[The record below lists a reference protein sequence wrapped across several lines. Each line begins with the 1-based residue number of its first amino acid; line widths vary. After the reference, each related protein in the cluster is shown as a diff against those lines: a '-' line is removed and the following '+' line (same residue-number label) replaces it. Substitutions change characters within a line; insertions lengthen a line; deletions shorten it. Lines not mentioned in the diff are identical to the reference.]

1 MTKNVST
8 IKQLFSTI
16 AAASIVTLMSGCGG
30 GDSPSTTTTSTTLS
44 GTFVDAP
51 VAGLDYNCTSGLH
64 GKTDTAGTFSYKAG
78 DTCEFKI
85 GSLSLGSVL
94 ITGVTTPYM
103 LADGNTTIAGNIA
116 ALLQTLDG
124 DADASKISISSDHNL
139 TVGSFDFRSTTFDTT
154 LGSYATAHSLTHVH
168 PAEALEAMN
177 GYLFASF
184 SDKAYTMTTSQGS
197 MQMEFY
203 KNGQFVQTYS
213 DGEINSGSWTS
224 QNGTTATITFQD
236 YYKMTVTIL
245 SSTSASIKY
254 ETENEPAITA
264 SYTVQNTASS
274 IWNDPRN
281 TASEVFKDLNITNL
295 NNNDGAL
302 TRWDY
307 GTLIPVKLNGSAVAE
322 EAINRIEAVLGRVIF
337 DRTSIANTPEG
348 DITRGITV
356 SEMTTSLINPGAPWA
371 GPDWRPCGEQT
382 GSMNGKQ
389 HLDIGSA
396 QCLPSTDI
404 AIHEFAHALG
414 MGGIHYEGYGVGPAI
429 GGGFWSVLKTMYSNA
444 IGSTKANIS
453 VYWGISENNTT
464 GATTAASGL

>member
-1 MTKNVST
+1 MKKNVST
-8 IKQLFSTI
+8 INLLSTI
-16 AAASIVTLMSGCGG
+16 AAASIITLMTGCGG
-30 GDSPSTTTTSTTLS
+30 GDSASTTTSTTLS

-64 GKTDTAGTFSYKAG
+64 GKTDTAGAFSYKAG

-85 GSLSLGSVL
+85 GSLSLGSVAV
-94 ITGVTTPYM
+94 TGVTTPYM

-124 DADASKISISSDHNL
+124 DTNASKISISSDHNL
-139 TVGSFDFRSTTFDTT
+139 TVGSFDFRSATFDTT
-154 LGSYATAHSLTHVH
+154 LGSYASTHSLTHVH
-168 PAEALEAMN
+168 PAQAIEAMN
-177 GYLFASF
+177 GYLFTSF
-184 SDKAYTMTTSQGS
+184 ADKAYTMTTSQGS
-197 MQMEFY
+197 LQMEFY

-224 QNGTTATITFQD
+224 QNGTTATVIFQD
-236 YYKMTVTIL
+236 YKKMTVTLL
-245 SSTSASIKY
+245 SSASASFKY
-254 ETENEPAITA
+254 ETETTATTA
-264 SYTVQNTASS
+264 SYTAPSTTASV
-274 IWNDPRN
+274 WNDPRN

-295 NNNDGAL
+295 TGGAL

-307 GTLIPVKLNGSAVAE
+307 ATLIPVKLNGSAVAE
-322 EAINRIEAVLGRVIF
+322 EAINRIEAVLGRTIF
-337 DRTSIANTPEG
+337 DRTSIANTPEA

-356 SEMTTSLINPGAPWA
+356 SEMTTVDRQLQYLY
-371 GPDWRPCGEQT
+371 GPDWRPCGEQSGT
-382 GSMNGKQ
+382 QNGKQ
-389 HLDIGSA
+389 HLDIGSS

-414 MGGIHYEGYGVGPAI
+414 MTGHYIAFGTGPSI

-453 VYWGISENNTT
+453 VYWGVTENNTT
-464 GATTAASGL
+464 GATTAASTL